1 MTKAEIKTLT
11 AFYTTRIESID
22 SALKSDMKPPL
33 TDTHLAALCDMLGEY
48 TNKLYSLRDTK
59 EYMVNFEGGGWNTTH
74 ATNDE
79 DALAKAKAKFEGQDP
94 DKFFHP
100 LVVKS
105 VSIASSEGIDAAMR
119 SFY

>member
-48 TNKLYSLRDTK
+48 TDKLSSLSDAK
-59 EYMVNFEGGGWNTTH
+59 EYMIAFEGGGWNTTY

-79 DALAKAKAKFEGQDP
+79 DALASAKLQYGGEHTKVKKVYLSSPAAKE
-94 DKFFHP
+94 
-100 LVVKS
+100 
-105 VSIASSEGIDAAMR
+105 AAL
-119 SFY
+119 SLFY

>member
-33 TDTHLAALCDMLGEY
+33 TDTHLASLCDMLQEY
-48 TNKLYSLRDTK
+48 TEKLDDLSTSK
-59 EYMVNFEGGGWNTTH
+59 EYMINFEGGGWNTTY
-74 ATNDE
+74 AKNDE
-79 DALAKAKAKFEGQDP
+79 DALASAKLQYGGEHTK
-94 DKFFHP
+94 
-100 LVVKS
+100 VKS
-105 VSIASSEGIDAAMR
+105 VRLATKSGIDAAMR

>member
-59 EYMVNFEGGGWNTTH
+59 EYMITFEGGGWNTTY

-79 DALAKAKAKFEGQDP
+79 DALANAKAEYDGEHTK
-94 DKFFHP
+94 
-100 LVVKS
+100 VKCVRLS
-105 VSIASSEGIDAAMR
+105 TKSGIDAAMR